1 MDFTKIL
8 KFLKDL
14 SRNNDREWFEKN
26 KSRYLESKVQFEEF
40 VAALL
45 HDMIAV
51 DESLSGLDPKKLT
64 FRIYRD
70 VRFSKDKRPYKTNM
84 GASLSASGKK
94 GMGKPGYYLH
104 IEPGNKSF
112 VAAGLYMP
120 MPEELSKVRQEIDY
134 NGDRLKKILNDKKVK
149 DLYGDFWKEDALKNI
164 PKGYDKV
171 HAYGEWLKLKSFIIT
186 HELKDAEVTDKNFLK
201 NVVKIMKASK
211 PLNDF
216 LTEAIS

>member
-26 KSRYLESKVQFEEF
+26 KARYLESKLQFEEF
-40 VAALL
+40 VAGLL

-112 VAAGLYMP
+112 IAAGLYMP
-120 MPEELSKVRQEIDY
+120 MPEELGKVRQEIDY

-149 DLYGDFWKEDALKNI
+149 ALYGDFWKDDALKKI
-164 PKGYDKV
+164 PKGYDKE
-171 HAYGEWLKLKSFIIT
+171 HSYGEWLKLRSFIIT
-186 HELKDAEVTDKNFLK
+186 HELKDTEVTDKSFLK

>member
-1 MDFTKIL
+1 MEFNSIL

-14 SRNNDREWFEKN
+14 ARNNDRAWFEKN
-26 KSRYLESKVQFEEF
+26 KARYVESKTQFESF
-40 VAALL
+40 VGLL
-45 HDMIAV
+45 LDEMIAV

-84 GASLSASGKK
+84 GASLSSSGKK

-112 VAAGLYMP
+112 VAAGLFMP
-120 MPEELSKVRQEIDY
+120 MPEELAKVRQEIDY
-134 NGDRLKKILNDKKVK
+134 NGDKLKKILNDKKIK
-149 DLYGDFWKEDALKNI
+149 TLFGEFWNEDALKNI
-164 PKGYDKV
+164 PKGFDKE
-171 HAYGEWLKLKSFIIT
+171 HPHGEWLKLKSFIIT
-186 HELKDAEVTDKNFLK
+186 HEIKDNELTDKNFLK
-201 NVVKIMKASK
+201 NVVKVMKASK

-216 LTEAIS
+216 LTEAVS